1 MKWNVKNI
9 LFVIAG
15 SFLFALGIN
24 YFAIPNQLSE
34 GGAIGITIIL
44 HYLFDWS
51 PGIINFLINVL
62 LILVGLR
69 MLSIGSIISTLF
81 GITVTSFFLW
91 FTEGWGV
98 ALQADSL
105 LAPLYAG
112 LLVGVGLGMIFR
124 TGATSGGTQI
134 IALILHRKYDWSM
147 AKGILV
153 LDIIVIAASSFIIGM
168 EKTLLTLVAVYVGAK
183 VIDYVVDGLN
193 VRKAVTII
201 SDDADEVLEEINRHF
216 QRGVTVF
223 PATGGYSKQEKKVLY
238 AVVDRQEMAR
248 LHRIIHQVDENAFVA
263 THDIKSA
270 FGGGFKAK

>member
-1 MKWNVKNI
+1 MKWNIKNI
-9 LFVIAG
+9 LFVIIG
-15 SFLFALGIN
+15 SLLFALGIN

-51 PGIINFLINVL
+51 PGIINFLINTV

-69 MLSIGSIISTLF
+69 LLNIGAIISTLF
-81 GITVTSFFLW
+81 GITTTSFFLW
-91 FTEGWGV
+91 LTEGWGV
-98 ALQADSL
+98 TLQADSL

-134 IALILHRKYDWSM
+134 IALVLHRKLDWSM

-153 LDIIVIAASSFIIGM
+153 LDIIVIAASSFVIGM

-201 SDDADEVLEEINRHF
+201 STEADDVLVQINKHF

-223 PATGGYSKQEKKVLY
+223 PATGGYSGKDKKVLY
-238 AVVDRQEMAR
+238 AVVERQEMAR
-248 LHRIIHQVDENAFVA
+248 LHRIIRQIDEHAFVA

-270 FGGGFKAK
+270 FGGGFRV